1 MKPQMN
7 TDEHRSPGP
16 QPRLSSV
23 KELTTKRLATNY
35 TNFLGSQTVCSEGY
49 AEALT
54 ASLFRVIREIH
65 GQLFF
70 VPLGLCEE
78 IFGCGWGALCS
89 SVFIGGFILCD
100 LRRV

>member
-1 MKPQMN
+1 MKTQMN

-35 TNFLGSQTVCSEGY
+35 TNYTNFLGSQTVCSEGY

-54 ASLFRVIREIH
+54 ASLFRVIREIR
-65 GQLFF
+65 GQLCF
-70 VPLGLCEE
+70 VPLCLCEE
-78 IFGCGWGALCS
+78 MFGCGWGAWCP
-89 SVFIGGFILCD
+89 SVVVGCCC
-100 LRRV
+100 